1 VAALRLLLD
10 THALLWWLV
19 DAPPLSMPARD
30 AIADPDNE
38 VWASSVSG
46 YELANKQRLGKLKPP
61 LAEELIP
68 MLRRAGLPVLPVTLE
83 HAVAAASMPGPHR
96 DPWDRLLMAQARLD
110 RLTVVTVDPAFADYG
125 VATLW

>member
-1 VAALRLLLD
+1 LRLLLD

-19 DAPPLSMPARD
+19 DSPSLSPRARD
-30 AIADPDNE
+30 AISDPDNE
-38 VWASSVSG
+38 VWASAVSG

-61 LAEELIP
+61 LTEELIL
-68 MLRRAGLPVLPVTLE
+68 MVRRAGLPVLPVTLE

-110 RLTVVTVDPAFADYG
+110 HLTVVTVDPAFPDYG

>member
-1 VAALRLLLD
+1 MRLLLD

-19 DAPPLSMPARD
+19 DSPSLSTRARD
-30 AIADPDNE
+30 AISDPDNE
-38 VWASSVSG
+38 VWASAVSG

-61 LAEELIP
+61 LTEELIL
-68 MLRRAGLPVLPVTLE
+68 MVRRAGLPVLPVTLE

-110 RLTVVTVDPAFADYG
+110 HLTVVTVDPAFLDYG

>member
-1 VAALRLLLD
+1 LRLLLD

-19 DAPPLSMPARD
+19 DSPSLSTRARD
-30 AIADPDNE
+30 AISDPDNE
-38 VWASSVSG
+38 VWASAVSG

-61 LAEELIP
+61 LTEELIP
-68 MLRRAGLPVLPVTLE
+68 MVRRAGLPVLPVTLE

-110 RLTVVTVDPAFADYG
+110 QLTVVTVDPAFPDYG